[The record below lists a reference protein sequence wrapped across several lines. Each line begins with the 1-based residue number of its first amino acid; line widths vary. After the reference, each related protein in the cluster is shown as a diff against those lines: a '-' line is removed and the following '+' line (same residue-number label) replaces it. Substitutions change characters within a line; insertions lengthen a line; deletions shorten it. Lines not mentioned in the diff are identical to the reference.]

1 MQNIANTLNPAKTHP
16 DEHRRARRKR
26 ARSQKTP
33 ISRRTQIIL
42 VLLVFVFAVGG
53 WEATVQAFN
62 VSAFVLPAP
71 SAIVFALQQ
80 GFATGLLW
88 QALKVTLVEIV
99 LGFALAAIGALIL
112 GTLISQVRILEVTIY
127 PYIVALQTV
136 PKIAIAPLI
145 VAWAGFGIE
154 SKIVIVVLV
163 AFFPML
169 VNTIVG
175 LKATPEDKIDLMRSL
190 AAPRWKIFYMVQ
202 LPEATPYI
210 FAGLSIGIVLAV
222 LGAIVGEFVGAK
234 AGLGYQI
241 VQMNYNLDIAG
252 VFAILIVLAV
262 IGITFDFIMTQIRR
276 RLLFWHKELR

>member
-1 MQNIANTLNPAKTHP
+1 MSA
-16 DEHRRARRKR
+16 D
-26 ARSQKTP
+26 
-33 ISRRTQIIL
+33 RRTQLIL
-42 VLLVFVFAVGG
+42 VPLVFVIAIGG
-53 WEATVQAFN
+53 WQAIVRGLDVN
-62 VSAFVLPAP
+62 AFVLPAP
-71 SAIVFALQQ
+71 SDIVLALKQ
-80 GFATGLLW
+80 GFASGLLW
-88 QALKVTLVEIV
+88 EALKVTMIEIV
-99 LGFALAAIGALIL
+99 LGFILAALSALIL
-112 GTLISQVRILEVTIY
+112 GTLISQIRLLEITIY

-145 VAWAGFGIE
+145 VAWVGFGIE
-154 SKIVIVVLV
+154 SKVVIVVLV

-190 AAPRWKIFYMVQ
+190 GAPRWKIFYMVQ
-202 LPEATPYI
+202 LPEAMPYI

-252 VFAILIVLAV
+252 VFAVLIVLAI
-262 IGITFDFIMTQIRR
+262 IGIAFDFITTQVRR

>member
-1 MQNIANTLNPAKTHP
+1 MAWTTLTFCNACV
-16 DEHRRARRKR
+16 RAF
-26 ARSQKTP
+26 S
-33 ISRRTQIIL
+33 
-42 VLLVFVFAVGG
+42 
-53 WEATVQAFN
+53 

-71 SAIVFALQQ
+71 SEIVFALKQ

-88 QALKVTLVEIV
+88 AALKITLLEIV
-99 LGFALAAIGALIL
+99 LGFTLAALSALIL
-112 GTLISQVRILEVTIY
+112 GTLISQIRILEVTIY

-145 VAWAGFGIE
+145 VAWVGFGIE
-154 SKIVIVVLV
+154 SKVVIVMLV

-210 FAGLSIGIVLAV
+210 FAGLSIGIV
-222 LGAIVGEFVGAK
+222 
-234 AGLGYQI
+234 
-241 VQMNYNLDIAG
+241 
-252 VFAILIVLAV
+252 
-262 IGITFDFIMTQIRR
+262 
-276 RLLFWHKELR
+276 

>member
-1 MQNIANTLNPAKTHP
+1 MTETAPAAASVPSAAKP
-16 DEHRRARRKR
+16 RPGRKR
-26 ARSQKTP
+26 RL
-33 ISRRTQIIL
+33 RRDRRLQMIL
-42 VLLVFVFAVGG
+42 VPLVFVLAVGS
-53 WEATVQAFN
+53 WEAAVRGLGVN
-62 VSAFVLPAP
+62 AFVLPAP
-71 SAIVFALQQ
+71 SDIVVALRQ
-80 GFATGLLW
+80 GFANGLLW
-88 QALKVTLVEIV
+88 EALKVTMLEIV
-99 LGFALAAIGALIL
+99 LGFILAALSALVL
-112 GTLISQVRILEVTIY
+112 GTLISQIRILEITIY

-145 VAWAGFGIE
+145 VAWVGFGIE
-154 SKIVIVVLV
+154 SKVVIVVLV

-202 LPEATPYI
+202 LPEAMPYI

-252 VFAILIVLAV
+252 VFAVLIVLAV
-262 IGITFDFIMTQIRR
+262 IGISFDFITTQVRR
-276 RLLFWHKELR
+276 RLLFWHKELG

>member
-1 MQNIANTLNPAKTHP
+1 MTDTVPATVPSAVKP
-16 DEHRRARRKR
+16 RPARKR
-26 ARSQKTP
+26 RV
-33 ISRRTQIIL
+33 RRDRRMQMIL
-42 VLLVFVFAVGG
+42 VPLVFVLAVGG
-53 WEATVQAFN
+53 WEAAVRGLG

-71 SAIVFALQQ
+71 SDIVAALRQ
-80 GFATGLLW
+80 GFATGILW
-88 QALKVTLVEIV
+88 EALKVTMLEIV
-99 LGFALAAIGALIL
+99 LGFILAAASALTL
-112 GTLISQVRILEVTIY
+112 GTLISQVRILEITIY

-145 VAWAGFGIE
+145 VAWVGFGIE
-154 SKIVIVVLV
+154 SKVVIVVLV

-202 LPEATPYI
+202 LREAMPYI

-241 VQMNYNLDIAG
+241 VQMNYNLDISG
-252 VFAILIVLAV
+252 VFAVLIVLAV
-262 IGITFDFIMTQIRR
+262 IGISFDFLTTQVRR
-276 RLLFWHKELR
+276 RLLFWHKELG

>member
-1 MQNIANTLNPAKTHP
+1 MTDTVPATVPSAVKP
-16 DEHRRARRKR
+16 RPARKR
-26 ARSQKTP
+26 RV
-33 ISRRTQIIL
+33 RRDRRMQMIL
-42 VLLVFVFAVGG
+42 VPLVFVLAVGG
-53 WEATVQAFN
+53 WEAAVRGLG

-71 SAIVFALQQ
+71 SDIVAALRQ
-80 GFATGLLW
+80 GFATGILW
-88 QALKVTLVEIV
+88 EALKVTMLEIV
-99 LGFALAAIGALIL
+99 LGFILAAASALTL
-112 GTLISQVRILEVTIY
+112 GTLISQVRILEITIY

-145 VAWAGFGIE
+145 VAWVGFGIE
-154 SKIVIVVLV
+154 SKVVIVVLV

-202 LPEATPYI
+202 LPEAMPYI

-241 VQMNYNLDIAG
+241 VQMNYNLDISG
-252 VFAILIVLAV
+252 VFAVLIVLAV
-262 IGITFDFIMTQIRR
+262 IGISFDFLTTQVRR
-276 RLLFWHKELR
+276 RLLFWHKELG

>member
-1 MQNIANTLNPAKTHP
+1 MTQASATTSSSSTTRPA
-16 DEHRRARRKR
+16 RKR
-26 ARSQKTP
+26 AMSAD
-33 ISRRTQIIL
+33 RRTQLIL
-42 VLLVFVFAVGG
+42 VPLVFVIAIGG
-53 WEATVQAFN
+53 WQAIVRGLDVN
-62 VSAFVLPAP
+62 AFVLPAP
-71 SAIVFALQQ
+71 SDIVLALKQ
-80 GFATGLLW
+80 GFASGLLW
-88 QALKVTLVEIV
+88 EALKVTMIEIV
-99 LGFALAAIGALIL
+99 LGFILAALSALIL
-112 GTLISQVRILEVTIY
+112 GTLISQIRLLEITIY

-145 VAWAGFGIE
+145 VAWVGFGIE
-154 SKIVIVVLV
+154 SKVVIVVLV

-190 AAPRWKIFYMVQ
+190 GAPRWKIFYMVQ
-202 LPEATPYI
+202 LPEAMPYI

-252 VFAILIVLAV
+252 VFAVLIVLAI
-262 IGITFDFIMTQIRR
+262 IGIAFDFITTQVRR